1 MNFLLQNLAY
11 QYMTSEQKRTVEQ
24 MMNEKEKKVERT
36 SITGRFQPLAS

>member
-24 MMNEKEKKVERT
+24 TMNEKEKKVERA